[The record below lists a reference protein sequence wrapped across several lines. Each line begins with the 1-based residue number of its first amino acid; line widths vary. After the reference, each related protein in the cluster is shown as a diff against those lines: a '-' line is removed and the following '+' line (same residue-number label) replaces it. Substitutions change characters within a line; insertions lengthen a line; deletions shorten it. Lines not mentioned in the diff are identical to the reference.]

1 MSSVL
6 SVVVRTN
13 ASCTDTQYRV
23 FDVTLAKRDPIQARV
38 LDTYTQ
44 MHTNQTVDFVR
55 EQVGV
60 CYADLN
66 TARYSTTSGDALT
79 MPR

>member
-1 MSSVL
+1 VSSAL

-13 ASCTDTQYRV
+13 AFSADTQYRV
-23 FDVTLAKRDPIQARV
+23 FDVMLAKRDPVQARV

-55 EQVGV
+55 EQVGIR
-60 CYADLN
+60 YGDQN
-66 TARYSTTSGDALT
+66 IARYSMRNGEASTT
-79 MPR
+79 RR